1 MGPGIKDS
9 RNWTKHIMFPR
20 QGMETSVHRQ
30 LFLKEEQLEEVTRS
44 AGGHLETGPLG
55 SLCRPF

>member
-1 MGPGIKDS
+1 MQDNVK
-9 RNWTKHIMFPR
+9 
-20 QGMETSVHRQ
+20 RQ
-30 LFLKEEQLEEVTRS
+30 LVFRGKEEQLEEEKQEEEQLEEVTRS